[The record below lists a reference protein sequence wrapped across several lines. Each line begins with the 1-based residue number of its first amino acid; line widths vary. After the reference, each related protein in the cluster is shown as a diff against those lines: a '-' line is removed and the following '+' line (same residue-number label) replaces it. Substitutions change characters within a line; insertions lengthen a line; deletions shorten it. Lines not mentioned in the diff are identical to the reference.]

1 MAPAARACRERSE
14 IDLGEI
20 PGALVPVRFGHYEF
34 DAARRRLTRQ
44 GELVHLTPLAFT
56 LLELLVTGAP
66 RVFTKKEL
74 HDRLWPDSFVSD
86 ASLTSLIKELR
97 RALDDRGDRTIIST
111 VHGVGYAFEGQI
123 LSATPAPAS
132 GSTLLVHWVEYNTRK
147 LRLHAGQNLI
157 GRAPDAEV
165 WIDVGNISR
174 RHATIVVAEA
184 TAELHDLG
192 SKNGTRA
199 NDRLITGATAINDG
213 DRIGVG
219 DVTLVYRCV
228 AGGPPTESQGS

>member
-1 MAPAARACRERSE
+1 MPT
-14 IDLGEI
+14 
-20 PGALVPVRFGHYEF
+20 RFGHYEF

-44 GELVHLTPLAFT
+44 GTPVHLTPLAFT
-56 LLELLVTGAP
+56 LLDVLVTGAP

-97 RALDDRGDRTIIST
+97 RALDDRGDHAIIST

-123 LSATPAPAS
+123 LPEATAPSS
-132 GSTLLVHWVEYNTRK
+132 GPITFVHWIEYNTRK
-147 LRLHAGQNLI
+147 LRLHAGENLI

-165 WIDVGNISR
+165 WLDVGNISR
-174 RHATIVVAEA
+174 RHATIVVAADA

-199 NDRLITGATAINDG
+199 NDCLVAGPTVISDG

-219 DVTLVYRCV
+219 DVMLVYRC
-228 AGGPPTESQGS
+228 APGGPPTESQVP

>member
-1 MAPAARACRERSE
+1 M
-14 IDLGEI
+14 
-20 PGALVPVRFGHYEF
+20 
-34 DAARRRLTRQ
+34 
-44 GELVHLTPLAFT
+44 HLTPLAFT

-97 RALDDRGDRTIIST
+97 RALDDRGDRAMIGT

-123 LSATPAPAS
+123 LAAPPAS
-132 GSTLLVHWVEYNTRK
+132 GSGPIALVHWVEYNKRK
-147 LRLHAGQNLI
+147 LRLHPGENLI

-199 NDRLITGATAINDG
+199 NDQLITGPTPINNG

-219 DVTLVYRCV
+219 DVTLVYHCA
-228 AGGPPTESQGS
+228 AGGPPTESQVP

>member
-1 MAPAARACRERSE
+1 M
-14 IDLGEI
+14 
-20 PGALVPVRFGHYEF
+20 
-34 DAARRRLTRQ
+34 
-44 GELVHLTPLAFT
+44 HLTPLAFT

-97 RALDDRGDRTIIST
+97 RALDDRGDRAIIST

-123 LSATPAPAS
+123 HATTPASAPVI
-132 GSTLLVHWVEYNTRK
+132 LVHWVEHNGRK
-147 LRLHAGQNLI
+147 LRLHAGENLI

-174 RHATIVVAEA
+174 RHATIVVTEA

-199 NDRLITGATAINDG
+199 NDRLITSPTTIKDG
-213 DRIGVG
+213 DLVGVG
-219 DVTLVYRCV
+219 DVTLVYRC
-228 AGGPPTESQGS
+228 ATAGPPTDSQVS